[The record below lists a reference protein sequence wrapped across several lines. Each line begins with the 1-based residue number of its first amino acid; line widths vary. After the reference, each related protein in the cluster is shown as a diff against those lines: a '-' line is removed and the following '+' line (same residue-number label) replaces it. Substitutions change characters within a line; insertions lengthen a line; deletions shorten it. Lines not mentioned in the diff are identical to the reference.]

1 MATGSTMAELDGC
14 LLGQCM
20 SELVRR
26 DGVDWSS
33 LAKMMRA

>member
-1 MATGSTMAELDGC
+1 MGLAMAKFDACVLA
-14 LLGQCM
+14 QCM

>member
-1 MATGSTMAELDGC
+1 MAMGSAMAELDGC
-14 LLGQCM
+14 VLSQCM

-26 DGVDWSS
+26 DGVEWSS